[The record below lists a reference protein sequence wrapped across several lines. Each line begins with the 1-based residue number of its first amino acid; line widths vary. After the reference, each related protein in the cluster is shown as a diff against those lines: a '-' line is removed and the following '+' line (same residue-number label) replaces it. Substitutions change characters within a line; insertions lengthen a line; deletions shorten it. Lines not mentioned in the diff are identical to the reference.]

1 MKLRYGGNDESGNT
15 KGLFIRVSGCY
26 RERDGFGGDLGQLK
40 QGYHLETILETLT
53 LLYESLSRE

>member
-40 QGYHLETILETLT
+40 QGYHLETEH
-53 LLYESLSRE
+53 